1 MWSGIWFVARA
12 RIGFSTWILPMRQCE
27 LGQEVVCWFQCWK
40 NSTYF
45 IWPVLIMLVL
55 LMWKWMGLFL
65 RKKSSW
71 CWGWLSLPNWIG
83 FLTLSLLLKLP
94 PRILEPWFV
103 LRIFPS
109 PEFTLYLGKSTIRPC
124 MEYCC
129 CIWAGAPSCC
139 LDLLYKLQKHMQDCW
154 SFTCCLSWTISS
166 LLKCSRLKSFLFA
179 YFGRCLFELAQLVPL
194 PYSRGR
200 STHYSDGQHD
210 FQSPFLYVTR
220 MSISTVSFF
229 TQLDY

>member
-139 LDLLYKLQKHMQDCW
+139 LDLLYKLQKQICKIVGPLLAASPEPLTHCWNAAGLSLFYLHTLVDVYLNWLNWFHSLILEGGLLIILMDCMIF
-154 SFTCCLSWTISS
+154 SHHFYMLQGCLYQQFLSS
-166 LLKCSRLKSFLFA
+166 HS
-179 YFGRCLFELAQLVPL
+179 
-194 PYSRGR
+194 
-200 STHYSDGQHD
+200 
-210 FQSPFLYVTR
+210 
-220 MSISTVSFF
+220 
-229 TQLDY
+229 